1 MAVMTDNDIIDKL
14 SNSKRQGN
22 GSTDFEYYNILIT
35 PSNEYYKQTLVVMLS
50 AILNCK
56 KKCHFYIMQNDWNS
70 KSKDV
75 CLSFFIADHNVNTH
89 ENNSIKMQKNIDD
102 LSLQIEKKQSEIFA
116 LEAKQHELRKQAE
129 VQSQEIDT
137 LIFQLEEI
145 KKDAKSQ
152 GRIYCD
158 EINALKGHIAGIEAS
173 RSWKITKPLRSLK
186 SLFTKQKAVG
196 GN

>member
-1 MAVMTDNDIIDKL
+1 MQKLNEENPKNLGKKVNDTYNQKSENENLLKEILRLKDESNKL
-14 SNSKRQGN
+14 IFQK
-22 GSTDFEYYNILIT
+22 TEL
-35 PSNEYYKQTLVVMLS
+35 EKQL
-50 AILNCK
+50 
-56 KKCHFYIMQNDWNS
+56 
-70 KSKDV
+70 
-75 CLSFFIADHNVNTH
+75 FIADHNVKTH